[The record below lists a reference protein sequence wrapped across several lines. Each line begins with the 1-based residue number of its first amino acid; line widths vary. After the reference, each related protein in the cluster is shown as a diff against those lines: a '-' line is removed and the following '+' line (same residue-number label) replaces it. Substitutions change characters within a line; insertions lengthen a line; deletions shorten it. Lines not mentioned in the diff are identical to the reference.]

1 MTGTYRHVIDQ
12 KGRLFIPA
20 KLRDELGDSFYVTK
34 EVDNCLVVYPQDVWT
49 EIEEKIAALPR
60 SKARSLQRMI
70 FGSAEKCEPDS
81 QGRIV
86 IPLPLREYAGL
97 EKDVAIIG
105 LSNRAEIWDAE
116 KWDAINEEYTAE
128 SKRRKVLFGYGT

>member
-1 MTGTYRHVIDQ
+1 MD
-12 KGRLFIPA
+12 
-20 KLRDELGDSFYVTK
+20 GDRGKNSSSATIK
-34 EVDNCLVVYPQDVWT
+34 S
-49 EIEEKIAALPR
+49 EKFAADDIR
-60 SKARSLQRMI
+60 KRR
-70 FGSAEKCEPDS
+70 KCEPDS

-128 SKRRKVLFGYGT
+128 SLEEAMEILGI